1 MNIQPVIH
9 DYLAQIFVKHY
20 KLDPKKAA
28 EQSLRFYEIVQLY
41 GLEIIVGE
49 WLVPEP
55 VPVVPAK
62 PKDAWTRAIEA
73 LQEAEER
80 EPWLAREIQ

>member
-9 DYLAQIFVKHY
+9 DYLSQIFVRHY
-20 KLDPKKAA
+20 KLEPTRAA
-28 EQSLRFYEIVQLY
+28 QEALRFYEIVQLY

-55 VPVVPAK
+55 ARPDP

-73 LQEAEER
+73 FHDVEER